1 MVRRRKDPTRHV
13 HGEHQAAKI
22 AESQQNRQI
31 ATRAVATAGLSRR
44 AAACHAACARSPGCM
59 PRPDVGGSRPEHA
72 RASTQVGIEAGG
84 AGRPGGVDVAPQN
97 HFWGRRSAARTSHS
111 RVGGK
116 LSEVELSLSRK
127 VIAPRR
133 QERSQRCG
141 GWEAGWGRP
150 GGPEY
155 HFWGFDRAARTSHS
169 RMRVRS
175 FELETSSWRKV
186 IAVRRQGR
194 CERSSERFVTH
205 AGVRGSH
212 V

>member
-1 MVRRRKDPTRHV
+1 MARRRKDPTRHV

-84 AGRPGGVDVAPQN
+84 AGRPGGVDVGLQN
-97 HFWGRRSAARTSHS
+97 HFWGRRSAARTPHS

-116 LSEVELSLSRK
+116 LSEVELSLWRK
-127 VIAPRR
+127 VIAPRL
-133 QERSQRCG
+133 QERSQHCG
-141 GWEAGWGRP
+141 AGRLVGVDP
-150 GGPEY
+150 AAQN

-186 IAVRRQGR
+186 IAVRRQER
-194 CERSSERFVTH
+194 CERSSERFVTR